1 MKENLMF
8 LFRDEELQLLQND
21 FDKPNSSFNFVFGR
35 RKVGKTSLIN
45 EYIKDKENLYLS
57 CVEMTPA
64 LLFTNLGRVVANAFK
79 LKLQQPILNFQ
90 AFLEFIASCEIS
102 KKQVIVVDD
111 FNVLHRLEKNVLLTF
126 YTVWN
131 KQLKNKNIQIIFL
144 SSLKSSNKD
153 DMNIYTK
160 ASMNLSLRSLNFNL
174 IKQCLPNLSKND
186 AMYVYSAFG
195 TNPQY
200 LALYDEKK
208 DFILNI
214 KDNFLNY
221 DSFIFHEGL
230 NIIKNDLSEIAT
242 YSSILFSIALGNKKI
257 GDIASFLNVKS
268 SYLTRYLQ
276 KLVDIMVLSKNVPL
290 DDNPLKSKFGR
301 YEIEDN
307 FLKFWFCYIFPNS
320 SILQKRDFY
329 PVISHIRRDF
339 SKRLVQDAYKKHVLE
354 LIGQEPE
361 KFLGYMPSH
370 LGSWW
375 NNKEN
380 DIDIVAYDNQSIT
393 FINCKWR
400 QRNSASD
407 NYEELKNNAEYFQT
421 PLEKKYAIFAKNS
434 TPSSLNASSQ

>member
-1 MKENLMF
+1 MKGNIMF

-21 FDKPNSSFNFVFGR
+21 FEKPNSSFNFVFGR
-35 RKVGKTSLIN
+35 RKVGKTSLLN
-45 EYIKDKENLYLS
+45 EYIHNKEHLYLS
-57 CVEMTPA
+57 CVEMTSS
-64 LLFTNLGRVVANAFK
+64 LLFTNLGRVVANVFNI
-79 LKLQQPILNFQ
+79 KLQKPILDFKT
-90 AFLEFIASCEIS
+90 FLEFIASCEIN
-102 KKQVIVVDD
+102 KKHVIVLDD
-111 FNVLHRLEKNVLLTF
+111 FNTLHKIEKGVLSTF
-126 YTVWN
+126 YSVWN
-131 KQLKNKNIQIIFL
+131 KKLKSKNVQFIFL
-144 SSLKSSNKD
+144 SSLYSSLKD
-153 DMNIYTK
+153 DIKIYSK
-160 ASMNLSLRSLNFNL
+160 ATHLIKLKSLNFNL
-174 IKQCLPNLSKND
+174 IKHTLPNISKND

-242 YSSILFSIALGNKKI
+242 YSSILFAIALGNKKI
-257 GDIASFLNVKS
+257 GDIAAFLKVKS

-290 DDNPLKSKFGR
+290 DDNPNRSKFGR

-339 SKRLVQDAYKKHVLE
+339 SKRLVHDAYRRHVLE
-354 LIGQEPE
+354 LIDQEPE
-361 KFLGYMPSH
+361 KFLGYVPNQ

-380 DIDIVAYDNQSIT
+380 EVDIVAYNNKEIT

-400 QRNSASD
+400 QRNSARDS
-407 NYEELKNNAEYFQT
+407 YEELKKHAQYFET
-421 PLEKKYAIFAKNS
+421 PLEKKYAIFAKNGIPRTANTS
-434 TPSSLNASSQ
+434 G